1 MKEIEYYR
9 PKFTRKLAA
18 SFMDAFIF
26 SLLSLLFVVISKA
39 IGDVT
44 PPTYKQN
51 SSELDTIKL
60 DSGLFLEDNDG
71 LVRDVVTI
79 YNLDTETNSSVV
91 EKEVVNSI
99 NNFFTYVDNNL
110 SHELYESMIKEYD
123 ELRLDQK
130 LIYSY
135 EGNTYKLFI
144 QKDGKVVKNNEVV
157 IPSKSYISFYK
168 DYIDNYALGYFHS
181 KIDRVVTLEKYFSYV
196 MAIEVIVGVLVG
208 SIINYY
214 VFPLIFR
221 RNRYTLGRL
230 TYKIGL
236 VNKDV
241 LHVSFGQFTLRFL
254 IIFFLEIALSFVT
267 FGIPIIFSF
276 TMSLVTKKKQYF
288 HDYLLG
294 IEEVDLQDNQV
305 YYSKDEVNAPVSK
318 DDIHNFS
325 LK

>member
-26 SLLSLLFVVISKA
+26 SLLSLLFVVIFKA
-39 IGDVT
+39 IGDIT
-44 PPTYKQN
+44 PTYKQN

-110 SHELYESMIKEYD
+110 SHELYESMIKEFD

-168 DYIDNYALGYFHS
+168 NYIDNYALGYFHS

>member
-44 PPTYKQN
+44 PTYKQN
-51 SSELDTIKL
+51 SSELDTIKI

-144 QKDGKVVKNNEVV
+144 QKNGKVVKNNEVV

-168 DYIDNYALGYFHS
+168 NYIDNYALGYFHS

>member
-44 PPTYKQN
+44 PTYKQN

-71 LVRDVVTI
+71 LVRDIVTI

-110 SHELYESMIKEYD
+110 SHELYESMIKEFD

-157 IPSKSYISFYK
+157 VPSKSYISFYK
-168 DYIDNYALGYFHS
+168 NYIDNYALGYFHS

>member
-39 IGDVT
+39 LGDVT
-44 PPTYKQN
+44 PTYKQN

-91 EKEVVNSI
+91 EKEVVSSI
-99 NNFFTYVDNNL
+99 DNFFTYVDNNL
-110 SHELYESMIKEYD
+110 SHELYESMIKEFD

-168 DYIDNYALGYFHS
+168 NYIDNYALGYFHS

>member
-44 PPTYKQN
+44 PTYKQN

-157 IPSKSYISFYK
+157 IHSKSYISFYK

>member
-44 PPTYKQN
+44 PTYKQN

-110 SHELYESMIKEYD
+110 SQELYESMIKEFD
-123 ELRLDQK
+123 ELRLDQN

>member
-44 PPTYKQN
+44 PTYKQN
-51 SSELDTIKL
+51 SSELNTIKL

>member
-39 IGDVT
+39 LGDIT
-44 PPTYKQN
+44 PTYKQN

-110 SHELYESMIKEYD
+110 SHELYESMIKEFD

-254 IIFFLEIALSFVT
+254 IIFFLEIVLSFVT

-294 IEEVDLQDNQV
+294 IEEVDLQDNQI

>member
-39 IGDVT
+39 LGDVT
-44 PPTYKQN
+44 PTYKQN

-110 SHELYESMIKEYD
+110 SHELYESMIKEFD

-168 DYIDNYALGYFHS
+168 NYIDNYALGYFHS

-267 FGIPIIFSF
+267 FGTPIIFSF

>member
-39 IGDVT
+39 LGDVT
-44 PPTYKQN
+44 PTYKQN

-181 KIDRVVTLEKYFSYV
+181 KIDRVVTLEKYFSYI

>member
-44 PPTYKQN
+44 PTYKQN

-110 SHELYESMIKEYD
+110 SHELYESMIKEFD

-144 QKDGKVVKNNEVV
+144 QKDGKVVPIEVKSGNTRANSLKSIMKNNKD
-157 IPSKSYISFYK
+157 ISYGYK
-168 DYIDNYALGYFHS
+168 FIDGNVGTS
-181 KIDRVVTLEKYFSYV
+181 EEGIITL
-196 MAIEVIVGVLVG
+196 
-208 SIINYY
+208 
-214 VFPLIFR
+214 PLYMIAFFD
-221 RNRYTLGRL
+221 
-230 TYKIGL
+230 K
-236 VNKDV
+236 
-241 LHVSFGQFTLRFL
+241 VS
-254 IIFFLEIALSFVT
+254 E
-267 FGIPIIFSF
+267 
-276 TMSLVTKKKQYF
+276 
-288 HDYLLG
+288 
-294 IEEVDLQDNQV
+294 
-305 YYSKDEVNAPVSK
+305 
-318 DDIHNFS
+318 
-325 LK
+325 

>member
-44 PPTYKQN
+44 PTYKQN

-181 KIDRVVTLEKYFSYV
+181 KIDRVVTLEKYFSYI

>member
-44 PPTYKQN
+44 PTYKQN

-110 SHELYESMIKEYD
+110 SHELYESMIKEFD

-181 KIDRVVTLEKYFSYV
+181 KIDRVVTLEKYFSYI

>member
-39 IGDVT
+39 LGDVT
-44 PPTYKQN
+44 PTYKQN

-110 SHELYESMIKEYD
+110 SNELYESMIKEFD

-135 EGNTYKLFI
+135 EGKTYKLFI

-168 DYIDNYALGYFHS
+168 NYIDNYALGYFHS

>member
-44 PPTYKQN
+44 PTYKQN

-110 SHELYESMIKEYD
+110 SQELYESMIKEFD

-135 EGNTYKLFI
+135 EGNTYKLFV
-144 QKDGKVVKNNEVV
+144 QSDGKVVKNNEVV

-168 DYIDNYALGYFHS
+168 NYIDNYALGYFHS

>member
-39 IGDVT
+39 LGDVT
-44 PPTYKQN
+44 PTYKQN
-51 SSELDTIKL
+51 SNELDTIKL

-110 SHELYESMIKEYD
+110 SQELYESMIKEFD
-123 ELRLDQK
+123 ELRLDQN

-135 EGNTYKLFI
+135 EGKTYKLFI

-267 FGIPIIFSF
+267 FGTPIIFSF

>member
-39 IGDVT
+39 LGDIT
-44 PPTYKQN
+44 PTYKQN

-168 DYIDNYALGYFHS
+168 NYIDNYALGYFHS

>member
-44 PPTYKQN
+44 PTYKQN

-110 SHELYESMIKEYD
+110 SHELHESMIKEFD

-168 DYIDNYALGYFHS
+168 NYIDNYALGYFHS

-288 HDYLLG
+288 HNYLLG

>member
-26 SLLSLLFVVISKA
+26 SLLSLLFVVIFNA
-39 IGDVT
+39 IGDIS
-44 PPTYKQN
+44 PTYKQN

-110 SHELYESMIKEYD
+110 SQELYESMIKEFD

-157 IPSKSYISFYK
+157 VPSKSYISFYK

>member
-44 PPTYKQN
+44 PTYKQN

-99 NNFFTYVDNNL
+99 NNFFTYVDTNL
-110 SHELYESMIKEYD
+110 SHELYESMIKEFD

-181 KIDRVVTLEKYFSYV
+181 KIDRVVTLEKYFSYI

-288 HDYLLG
+288 HDYLFG

>member
-44 PPTYKQN
+44 PTYKQN
-51 SSELDTIKL
+51 SSELNTIKL

-110 SHELYESMIKEYD
+110 SHELYESMIKEFD

-168 DYIDNYALGYFHS
+168 NYIDNYALGYFHS

>member
-39 IGDVT
+39 LGDVT
-44 PPTYKQN
+44 PTYKQN

-110 SHELYESMIKEYD
+110 SHELYESMIKEFD

-168 DYIDNYALGYFHS
+168 NYIDNYALGYFHS

-318 DDIHNFS
+318 DDIHWLS
-325 LK
+325 V

>member
-9 PKFTRKLAA
+9 PKFTRKLAT

-44 PPTYKQN
+44 PTYKQN

-71 LVRDVVTI
+71 LVRDIVTI

-110 SHELYESMIKEYD
+110 SHELYESMIKEFD
-123 ELRLDQK
+123 ELRLDK
-130 LIYSY
+130 NLIYSY

-168 DYIDNYALGYFHS
+168 NYIDNYALGYFHS

-221 RNRYTLGRL
+221 RYRYTLGRL

-254 IIFFLEIALSFVT
+254 IIFFLEIGLSFVT

>member
-44 PPTYKQN
+44 PTYKQN

-110 SHELYESMIKEYD
+110 SQELYESMIKEFD

-168 DYIDNYALGYFHS
+168 KYIDNYALGYFHS

>member
-39 IGDVT
+39 LGDVT
-44 PPTYKQN
+44 PTYKQN

-71 LVRDVVTI
+71 LVRDIVTI

-110 SHELYESMIKEYD
+110 SQELYESMIKEFD

-241 LHVSFGQFTLRFL
+241 LHVSFGQFTLRFF

>member
-26 SLLSLLFVVISKA
+26 SLLSLLFVVISKK

-44 PPTYKQN
+44 PTYKQN

-71 LVRDVVTI
+71 LVRDIVTI

-110 SHELYESMIKEYD
+110 SHELYESMIKEFD

-288 HDYLLG
+288 NDYLLG

>member
-44 PPTYKQN
+44 PIYKQN

-110 SHELYESMIKEYD
+110 SHELYESMIKEFD

-168 DYIDNYALGYFHS
+168 NYIDNYALGYFHS

>member
-39 IGDVT
+39 LGDVT
-44 PPTYKQN
+44 PTYKQN

-110 SHELYESMIKEYD
+110 SHELYESMIKEFD

-157 IPSKSYISFYK
+157 VPSKSYISFYK
-168 DYIDNYALGYFHS
+168 NYIDNYALGYFHS

-254 IIFFLEIALSFVT
+254 IIFFLEIAISFVN
-267 FGIPIIFSF
+267 FGIPVIFSF

>member
-44 PPTYKQN
+44 PTYKQN

-135 EGNTYKLFI
+135 EGYTYKLFI

-196 MAIEVIVGVLVG
+196 MSIEVIVGVLVG

>member
-44 PPTYKQN
+44 PTYKQN

-79 YNLDTETNSSVV
+79 YNLDNETNSSVV

-110 SHELYESMIKEYD
+110 SHELYESMIKEFD

-168 DYIDNYALGYFHS
+168 NYIDNYALGYFHS

>member
-44 PPTYKQN
+44 PTYKQN
-51 SSELDTIKL
+51 SSELDAIKL
-60 DSGLFLEDNDG
+60 DSGLFFEDNDG

-135 EGNTYKLFI
+135 EGYTYKLFI

>member
-18 SFMDAFIF
+18 SFMDAVILSF
-26 SLLSLLFVVISKA
+26 LSLLFVVISKA

-44 PPTYKQN
+44 PTYKQN

-71 LVRDVVTI
+71 LVRDIVTI

-196 MAIEVIVGVLVG
+196 MSIEVIVGVLVG

>member
-39 IGDVT
+39 LGDVT
-44 PPTYKQN
+44 PTYKQN

-71 LVRDVVTI
+71 LVRDIVTI

-110 SHELYESMIKEYD
+110 SQELYESMIKEFD

-168 DYIDNYALGYFHS
+168 NYIDNYALGYFHS

-196 MAIEVIVGVLVG
+196 MAIEVIVGILVG

-241 LHVSFGQFTLRFL
+241 LHVSFGQFTLRFF

>member
-39 IGDVT
+39 LGDVT
-44 PPTYKQN
+44 PTYKQN

-79 YNLDTETNSSVV
+79 YNLDNETNSSVV

-110 SHELYESMIKEYD
+110 SHELYESMIKEFD

-168 DYIDNYALGYFHS
+168 NYIDNYALGYFHS

>member
-44 PPTYKQN
+44 PTYKQN

-71 LVRDVVTI
+71 LVRDIVTI

-99 NNFFTYVDNNL
+99 NNFFSYVDNNL
-110 SHELYESMIKEYD
+110 SQELYESMIKEFD

-168 DYIDNYALGYFHS
+168 NYIDNYALGYFHS

-196 MAIEVIVGVLVG
+196 MAIEVIVGILVG

>member
-39 IGDVT
+39 LGDVT
-44 PPTYKQN
+44 PTYKQN

-71 LVRDVVTI
+71 LVRDIVTI

-110 SHELYESMIKEYD
+110 SQELYESMIKEFD

-168 DYIDNYALGYFHS
+168 NYIDNYALGYFHS

-241 LHVSFGQFTLRFL
+241 LHVSFGQFTLRFF

>member
-39 IGDVT
+39 LGDVT
-44 PPTYKQN
+44 PTYKQN

-71 LVRDVVTI
+71 LVRDIVTI

-99 NNFFTYVDNNL
+99 NNFFTYVDTNL
-110 SHELYESMIKEYD
+110 SHELYESMIKEFD

>member
-39 IGDVT
+39 LGDVT
-44 PPTYKQN
+44 PTYKQN

-110 SHELYESMIKEYD
+110 SHELYESMIKEFD

-144 QKDGKVVKNNEVV
+144 QKDGKVVKNNEAV

>member
-44 PPTYKQN
+44 PTYKQN

-71 LVRDVVTI
+71 LVRDIVTI

-168 DYIDNYALGYFHS
+168 NYIDNYALGYFHS

>member
-44 PPTYKQN
+44 PTYKQN

-168 DYIDNYALGYFHS
+168 KYIDNYALGYFHS